1 MLRLTVTYKSEAY
14 YKYTTKMITKI
25 SGFLLL
31 ACFYR

>member
-1 MLRLTVTYKSEAY
+1 MLRLTVTYKSEA